1 MNKMNVLIE
10 VKKLRKYYPI
20 LGGVFKRRVGDVR
33 AVDGVSLSIKKGEC
47 LGLVGES
54 GCGKTTLGKT
64 ILRLTEPTSG
74 YIYFDVPEEIK
85 REIEKLENSTN
96 SNSHKYKKLRNGYD
110 LSTFQGKRL
119 KSMRRR
125 MQIVFQDPSSS
136 LNPRMLIK
144 DIVGEPL
151 KVHNLAKGLEERER
165 VLQLLMKVGLTEDHL
180 FRYPHEFSGGQRQR
194 IAIARALATDPEFV
208 ILDEPTSALDV
219 SVQAQILNLL
229 QDLQNELSLT
239 YMFITHHL
247 FVVRHIANRIC
258 VMYLGKIVEEASTEE
273 LFEKP
278 LHPYTRALLSAIP
291 IPDPDVKK
299 ERIILKGDVPSPIN
313 PPSGCRF
320 YPRCPYAIPKCKE
333 KEPLLRNFGNEH
345 LVACHLAEKL

>member
-1 MNKMNVLIE
+1 MNVLIE
-10 VKKLRKYYPI
+10 ARKLRKYYPI
-20 LGGVFKRRVGDVR
+20 LGGVFKKRVGDVR
-33 AVDGVSLSIKKGEC
+33 AVDGVSISVKKGEC

-64 ILRLTEPTSG
+64 VVRLIEPTSG
-74 YIYFDVPEEIK
+74 HIYFDIPEETK
-85 REIEKLENSTN
+85 KEIEELENSTN
-96 SNSHKYKKLRNGYD
+96 SNFHKYQKLREEYD

-119 KSMRRR
+119 KNIRRR

-144 DIVGEPL
+144 DIIGEPL
-151 KVHNLAKGLEERER
+151 KVHKLAKGLEARER
-165 VLQLLMKVGLTEDHL
+165 VLELLMRVGLTEDHL

-194 IAIARALATDPEFV
+194 IAIARALATNPDFV

-229 QDLQNELSLT
+229 QDLQDEFSLT

-258 VMYLGKIVEEASTEE
+258 VMYLGKIVEEASTKE
-273 LFEKP
+273 LFEEP
-278 LHPYTRALLSAIP
+278 LHPYTHALLSAIP
-291 IPDPDVKK
+291 IPDPDAKK
-299 ERIILKGDVPSPIN
+299 ERIILEGDVASPIN

-320 YPRCPYAIPKCKE
+320 HPRCPYVIQRCRE
-333 KEPLLRNFGNEH
+333 EEPVLVDVGAGH
-345 LVACHLAEKL
+345 YVACHRA